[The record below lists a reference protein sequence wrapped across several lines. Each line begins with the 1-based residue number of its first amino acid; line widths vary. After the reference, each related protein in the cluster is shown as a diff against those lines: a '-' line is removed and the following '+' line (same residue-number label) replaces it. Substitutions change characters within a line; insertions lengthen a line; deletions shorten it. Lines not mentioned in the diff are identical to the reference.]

1 MIRECAASDY
11 AIESQHDYNF
21 EHLFINC
28 VLLAGMNYR
37 TDIRKVHLVIHG
49 FVQGETEETWIKP
62 KDRKQDGRLEYLSL
76 LAHYG
81 GEVNKSERIKEA
93 EALPTSRI
101 YNND

>member
-1 MIRECAASDY
+1 
-11 AIESQHDYNF
+11 
-21 EHLFINC
+21 
-28 VLLAGMNYR
+28 MNYR

-81 GEVNKSERIKEA
+81 GEGIKSVQTKEVEKLRTSLIHKSERAMSFKKF
-93 EALPTSRI
+93 LTNMQKNVHRI
-101 YNND
+101 I

>member
-1 MIRECAASDY
+1 MAPDY
-11 AIESQHDYNF
+11 AIESQPDYNF
-21 EHLFINC
+21 EQFSINF
-28 VLLAGMNYR
+28 VPLTGLTYNKYS
-37 TDIRKVHLVIHG
+37 RKVHQLIHG
-49 FVQGETEETWIKP
+49 FVKGETAETCIKP